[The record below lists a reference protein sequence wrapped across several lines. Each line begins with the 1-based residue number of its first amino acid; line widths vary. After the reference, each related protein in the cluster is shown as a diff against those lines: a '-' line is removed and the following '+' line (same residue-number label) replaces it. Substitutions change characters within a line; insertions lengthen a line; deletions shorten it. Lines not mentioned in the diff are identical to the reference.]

1 MATLFIADLHLCAE
15 EPAIIAGFLRF
26 LAGEARKADA
36 LYILGDLF
44 EAWIGD
50 DDPNP
55 LHRQMAA
62 AIKAVSDSGVPCYF
76 IHGNRDFLLGKRF
89 ARESGMTLLPE
100 EKVLELY
107 GRRVLIMHGD
117 TLCTDDAGY
126 QAFRAKVH
134 KPWLQTLFLA
144 LPLFVRKRIAAR
156 MRANSKEANSSKSLA
171 IMDVNQNAVV
181 SAMEKHQVQWL
192 IHGHTHR
199 PAVHELIANQQPA
212 FRVVLGA
219 WHTEGH
225 SHATVFLA
233 LFPCYSL
240 CPLKPRVVHHRSFK
254 THVFPQ

>member
-1 MATLFIADLHLCAE
+1 MATVI
-15 EPAIIAGFLRF
+15 
-26 LAGEARKADA
+26 
-36 LYILGDLF
+36 
-44 EAWIGD
+44 
-50 DDPNP
+50 
-55 LHRQMAA
+55 
-62 AIKAVSDSGVPCYF
+62 
-76 IHGNRDFLLGKRF
+76 FLLGKRF

-134 KPWLQTLFLA
+134 KPRLQTLFLA

-219 WHTEGH
+219 RHTEGSMVKVTADDVELIH
-225 SHATVFLA
+225 
-233 LFPCYSL
+233 FP
-240 CPLKPRVVHHRSFK
+240 F
-254 THVFPQ
+254 